1 MENGN
6 IPDNC
11 KLVDWAPH
19 IFKAL
24 LFFNN
29 FIEVQFTYHKIH
41 PFKVC
46 NSMFFGLCTNRYN
59 HHQLLSEHFITLK
72 KKPIP
77 ISYPSLNPHPQIPK
91 QPTTNLLSVSLD
103 FPIWDISHEWNHIIC
118 NFLNWHLSLSTMFS
132 KFHGSCCSVYQY
144 FISLHDL
151 IICQC

>member
-1 MENGN
+1 ME
-6 IPDNC
+6 IFQIIVSWLIEPHTFL
-11 KLVDWAPH
+11 KLY
-19 IFKAL
+19 FFLTTL
-24 LFFNN
+24 L
-29 FIEVQFTYHKIH
+29 
-41 PFKVC
+41 
-46 NSMFFGLCTNRYN
+46 RYN
-59 HHQLLSEHFITLK
+59 LHTIKSTRLKCVIQCFLDCAQIGTTITSYFQNIFITLK

-103 FPIWDISHEWNHIIC
+103 FPIWDISHEWNHIIR

-132 KFHGSCCSVYQY
+132 KFQGSCCNIYQY